1 LNKVYQYTPQK
12 SMFGIY
18 VPTILSA
25 LVFLIMI
32 FELVTTKATSTNV
45 PIAVLALIIFLDHY
59 LALSHPVKVKTTDQS
74 VEFSCFGR
82 SHHYTFDDI
91 QRINIRKTAFSKSIY
106 VRINGAGLL
115 KGRYWLQIEQ
125 LSQGTELQ
133 VFLESLVELKHP
145 MMKNFQQ
152 RSFIKT
158 K

>member
-1 LNKVYQYTPQK
+1 
-12 SMFGIY
+12 MFGIY

-32 FELVTTKATSTNV
+32 FEVVTTKATSTNV

-59 LALSHPVKVKTTDQS
+59 LALSHPVKVKTTDRS

-82 SHHYTFDDI
+82 THHYTFDDI

-125 LSQGTELQ
+125 FSQGTELQ